1 MAEQK
6 YYTIVTDLGAELM
19 AKAVQKGEKI
29 NVISIAAGDGDG
41 VFYKPTS
48 DMIALK
54 REIWRGEI
62 QNYEIDSASRNVIK
76 ISGVIPKDVGHFTL
90 REMAVFDDDNNM
102 IAVCNAPDLLK
113 AVLEEGALTEA
124 VVYMRIAV
132 TNTDVVNIVVN
143 NSAIYATVRELD
155 GHKNDDNA
163 HKKLFDEKVDKTDF
177 IAELDKKVNETDFT
191 TELNN
196 KVDKT
201 EFTTELN
208 KKVDKT
214 EFTTE
219 LNKKV
224 DKTDFTGENIG
235 ELLEAAGWQSGTVI
249 NNIVDGEAEGSIKQ
263 VNATVSAK
271 NAVAFGTSTASGEL
285 SHAEGED
292 TIASGYAS
300 HAEGCGYGKTN
311 GEIFDTT
318 ASGRGA
324 HAEGCGTIANGN
336 YSHAEG
342 YATQAKHAC
351 CHAEGDETIAEG
363 NYGHAEG
370 FMTKAYGGHAEGQC
384 TEAKAYG
391 GHAGGAY
398 TIANAYQ
405 MAIGHFNIEKTG
417 GRFETNTDN
426 TSGTAFIIGNGKTAP
441 SGSSPTRSN
450 CFRVDYNGG
459 TYASAAYNSSG
470 ADYAEYFEWLDNN
483 ENKEDRTGL
492 FVTLEGKYIR
502 IANKNDSYILG
513 VVSAC
518 PSVVG
523 NAQEDQWGDMYK
535 KDIFGRIIKEQ
546 NIPIINTEYDNTKKY
561 IPRSER
567 TEWAAIGML
576 GKLVV
581 IDDGSCKVNELCTIG
596 ENGVATKSNEKKGYY
611 VMARLDENH
620 IQIVFR

>member
-6 YYTIVTDLGAELM
+6 YYTIVTDLGTELM
-19 AKAVQKGEKI
+19 AKAAQRGEKV
-29 NVISIAAGDGDG
+29 NVVSIAAGDGDG

-48 DMIALK
+48 DMTALK

-62 QNYEIDSASRNVIK
+62 QNYEIDSISRNVMK
-76 ISGVIPKDVGHFTL
+76 ISGIIPKEVGHFVL
-90 REMAVFDDDNNM
+90 REMALFDDNNNM

-143 NSAIYATVRELD
+143 SSAIYATVQDLD
-155 GHKNDDNA
+155 AHKNDENA
-163 HKKLFDEKVDKTDF
+163 HKKLFDEKVDKTEF
-177 IAELDKKVNETDFT
+177 I
-191 TELNN
+191 
-196 KVDKT
+196 
-201 EFTTELN
+201 TELN

-224 DKTDFTGENIG
+224 DNTEFTTELNKKVDKTEFTGENIG
-235 ELLEAAGWQSGTVI
+235 SLLEATGWQSGTVI

-263 VNATVSAK
+263 VNATVTGK
-271 NAVAFGTSTASGEL
+271 NASAFGTGTASGECAHAEGDSTTASGAY
-285 SHAEGED
+285 SHAEGSY
-292 TIASGYAS
+292 TIASGEYA
-300 HAEGCGYGKTN
+300 HAEGYGFISVGGTIHN
-311 GEIFDTT
+311 II
-318 ASGRGA
+318 ASGQGA
-324 HAEGCGTIANGN
+324 HAEGGETTASGAYSHAEGFSTEARGN

-342 YATQAKHAC
+342 A
-351 CHAEGDETIAEG
+351 GTIAE
-363 NYGHAEG
+363 
-370 FMTKAYGGHAEGQC
+370 FGGHAEGEGTQ
-384 TEAKAYG
+384 AFG
-391 GHAGGAY
+391 NGSHSGGAY
-398 TIANAYQ
+398 TEAMTYQ
-405 MAIGHFNIEKTG
+405 MAIGHFNVKKTG
-417 GRFETNTDN
+417 GRYEPNQDN
-426 TSGTAFIIGNGKTAP
+426 TSGTAFIIGNGKQGAA
-441 SGSSPTRSN
+441 GSSPTRSN

-523 NAQEDQWGDMYK
+523 DAQEDQWGDMYK

-546 NIPIINTEYDNTKKY
+546 NIPIINAEYDNTKKY
-561 IPRSER
+561 IPRSKR

-596 ENGVATKSNEKKGYY
+596 ENGVATNSNEGKGYY

>member
-1 MAEQK
+1 MQK
-6 YYTIVTDLGAELM
+6 YYTIVTDIGTELM
-19 AKAVQKGEKI
+19 AKAAQRGQKV
-29 NVISIAAGDGDG
+29 NVVSIAAGDGNGD
-41 VFYKPTS
+41 FYTPTS
-48 DMIALK
+48 DMTALK

-62 QNYEIDSASRNVIK
+62 QNYEIDSISRNVIK
-76 ISGVIPKDVGHFTL
+76 ISGTIPKDVGHFVL
-90 REMAVFDDDNNM
+90 RELAIFDDNNNM

-124 VVYMRIAV
+124 VVHMRIAV

-143 NSAIYATVRELD
+143 SSAVYATVQELD
-155 GHKNDDNA
+155 AHKNDENA
-163 HKKLFDEKVDKTDF
+163 HEKLFDEKVDKTEF

-191 TELNN
+191 TELNK

-235 ELLEAAGWQSGTVI
+235 ELLEVAGWQSGTVI
-249 NNIVDGEAEGSIKQ
+249 NNIVDGEVEGSIKQ

-285 SHAEGED
+285 SHAEGEN

-300 HAEGCGYGKTN
+300 HAEGCGYGKAS

-318 ASGRGA
+318 ASGRGS
-324 HAEGCGTIANGN
+324 HAEGCGTVASGN

-342 YATQAKHAC
+342 YATQANGSYS
-351 CHAEGDETIAEG
+351 HAEGYDTEAIG
-363 NYGHAEG
+363 DYSHAEG
-370 FMTKAYGGHAEGQC
+370 AATTAEYGGHAEGEC
-384 TEAKAYG
+384 AHAFGNGSHSGGCYTEAMAC
-391 GHAGGAY
+391 
-398 TIANAYQ
+398 Q
-405 MAIGHFNIEKTG
+405 MAIGHFNVKKTG

-483 ENKEDRTGL
+483 EKKEDRTGL

-502 IANKNDSYILG
+502 IANENDKYILG

-523 NAQEDQWGDMYK
+523 DAQEDQWGDMYK
-535 KDIFGRIIKEQ
+535 KDIFGRILKEQ

-567 TEWAAIGML
+567 PEWAAIGML

-581 IDDGSCKVNELCTIG
+581 IDDGSCKVNELCTVG
-596 ENGVATKSNEKKGYY
+596 ENGVATNSNEEKGYY

-620 IQIVFR
+620 IQILFR

>member
-19 AKAVQKGEKI
+19 AKAAQIGEKV
-29 NVISIAAGDGDG
+29 NVVSIAAGDGNG
-41 VFYKPTS
+41 VFYTPTS
-48 DMIALK
+48 DMTALK

-62 QNYEIDSASRNVIK
+62 QNYEIDSISRNVMK
-76 ISGVIPKDVGHFTL
+76 ISGVIPKEVGHFVL
-90 REMAVFDDDNNM
+90 REMALFDDNNNM

-143 NSAIYATVRELD
+143 SSAIYATVQDLD
-155 GHKNDDNA
+155 AHKNDDNA
-163 HKKLFDEKVDKTDF
+163 HKKLFDEKVDKTEF
-177 IAELDKKVNETDFT
+177 IAELDKKVNETKFT
-191 TELNN
+191 TELNK
-196 KVDKT
+196 KVDNT

-214 EFTTE
+214 EFT
-219 LNKKV
+219 
-224 DKTDFTGENIG
+224 GENIG
-235 ELLEAAGWQSGTVI
+235 SLLEATGWQSGTVI

-263 VNATVSAK
+263 VNATVTGK
-271 NAVAFGTSTASGEL
+271 NASAFGTGTASGECAHAEGDSTTASGAY
-285 SHAEGED
+285 SHAEGSY
-292 TIASGYAS
+292 TIASGEYA
-300 HAEGCGYGKTN
+300 HAEGYGFISVGGTIHN
-311 GEIFDTT
+311 II
-318 ASGRGA
+318 ASGQGA
-324 HAEGCGTIANGN
+324 HAEGGETTASGAYSHAEGFSTEARGN

-342 YATQAKHAC
+342 A
-351 CHAEGDETIAEG
+351 GTIAE
-363 NYGHAEG
+363 
-370 FMTKAYGGHAEGQC
+370 FGGHAEGEGTQ
-384 TEAKAYG
+384 AFG
-391 GHAGGAY
+391 NGSHSGGAY
-398 TIANAYQ
+398 TEAMTYQ
-405 MAIGHFNIEKTG
+405 MAIGHFNVKKTG
-417 GRFETNTDN
+417 GRYEPNQDN
-426 TSGTAFIIGNGKTAP
+426 TSGTAFIIGNGKQGAA
-441 SGSSPTRSN
+441 GSSPTRSN

-523 NAQEDQWGDMYK
+523 DAQEDQWGDMYK

-546 NIPIINTEYDNTKKY
+546 NIPIINAEYDNTKKY
-561 IPRSER
+561 IPRSKR

-581 IDDGSCKVNELCTIG
+581 IDDGSCKVNELCIIG
-596 ENGVATKSNEKKGYY
+596 ENGVATNSIDKKGYY
-611 VMARLDENH
+611 VMDRLDKNH

>member
-19 AKAVQKGEKI
+19 AKAAQKGQKV
-29 NVISIAAGDGDG
+29 NVVSIAAGDGDG

-48 DMIALK
+48 DMTALK
-54 REIWRGEI
+54 REIWRGKI
-62 QNYEIDSASRNVIK
+62 QNYEIDSVSRNVIK
-76 ISGVIPKDVGHFTL
+76 ISGIIPKDVGHFTL
-90 REMAVFDDDNNM
+90 REMAIFDDNNNM

-132 TNTDVVNIVVN
+132 TNTEVVNIVVN
-143 NSAIYATVRELD
+143 SSAVYATVQELD
-155 GHKNDDNA
+155 AHKNDENA
-163 HKKLFDEKVDKTDF
+163 HKNLFDEKVDKTEF
-177 IAELDKKVNETDFT
+177 IAELDKKVNETEFT
-191 TELNN
+191 TELNK
-196 KVDKT
+196 KVDNTK
-201 EFTTELN
+201 FTTELN

-214 EFTTE
+214 EFT
-219 LNKKV
+219 
-224 DKTDFTGENIG
+224 GENIG
-235 ELLEAAGWQSGTVI
+235 SLLEAAGWQSGTVI
-249 NNIVDGEAEGSIKQ
+249 NNIVDGEIEGSIKQ
-263 VNATVSAK
+263 VNATVTGK
-271 NAVAFGTSTASGEL
+271 NASAFGTGTASGECAHAEGDSTTASGQY
-285 SHAEGED
+285 SHAEGSY
-292 TIASGYAS
+292 TIASGLCA
-300 HAEGCGYGKTN
+300 HAEGYGSISVGGTVHN
-311 GEIFDTT
+311 II
-318 ASGRGA
+318 ASGKGA
-324 HAEGCGTIANGN
+324 HAEGSETKASGDYSHAEGFSTEAKGN

-342 YATQAKHAC
+342 A
-351 CHAEGDETIAEG
+351 GTIAE
-363 NYGHAEG
+363 
-370 FMTKAYGGHAEGQC
+370 YGGHAEGEGTQ
-384 TEAKAYG
+384 AFG
-391 GHAGGAY
+391 NGSHSGGAY
-398 TIANAYQ
+398 TEAMAYQ
-405 MAIGHFNIEKTG
+405 MVIGHFNVKKTG
-417 GRFETNTDN
+417 GRYEPNQDN
-426 TSGTAFIIGNGKTAP
+426 TSGTAFIIGNGKQGAA
-441 SGSSPTRSN
+441 GSSPTRSN

-523 NAQEDQWGDMYK
+523 DAQEDQWGDMYK

-596 ENGVATKSNEKKGYY
+596 ENGFATNSNEGKGYY

>member
-19 AKAVQKGEKI
+19 AKAAQKGQKV
-29 NVISIAAGDGDG
+29 NVVNIAAGDGDG

-48 DMIALK
+48 DMTALK
-54 REIWRGEI
+54 REIWRGKI
-62 QNYEIDSASRNVIK
+62 QNYEIDSVSRNVIK
-76 ISGVIPKDVGHFTL
+76 ISGTIPKDVGHFTL
-90 REMAVFDDDNNM
+90 REMAIFDDNNNM

-143 NSAIYATVRELD
+143 SSAIYATVQDLD
-155 GHKNDDNA
+155 AHKNDDNA
-163 HKKLFDEKVDKTDF
+163 HKKLFDEKVDKTEF
-177 IAELDKKVNETDFT
+177 IAELDKKVNETEFT
-191 TELNN
+191 TELNK
-196 KVDKT
+196 KVDNTK
-201 EFTTELN
+201 FTTELN

-214 EFTTE
+214 EFT
-219 LNKKV
+219 
-224 DKTDFTGENIG
+224 GENIG
-235 ELLEAAGWQSGTVI
+235 SLLEAAGWQSGTVI
-249 NNIVDGEAEGSIKQ
+249 NNIVDGEIEGSIKQ
-263 VNATVSAK
+263 VNATVTGK
-271 NAVAFGTSTASGEL
+271 NASAFGTGTASGECAHAEGDSTTASGQY
-285 SHAEGED
+285 SHAEGSY
-292 TIASGYAS
+292 TIASGLCA
-300 HAEGCGYGKTN
+300 HAEGYGSISVGGTVHN
-311 GEIFDTT
+311 II
-318 ASGRGA
+318 ASGKGA
-324 HAEGCGTIANGN
+324 HAEGSETKASGDYSHAEGFSTEAKGN

-342 YATQAKHAC
+342 A
-351 CHAEGDETIAEG
+351 GTIAE
-363 NYGHAEG
+363 
-370 FMTKAYGGHAEGQC
+370 YGGHAEGEGTQ
-384 TEAKAYG
+384 AFG
-391 GHAGGAY
+391 NGSHSGGAY
-398 TIANAYQ
+398 TEAMAYQ
-405 MAIGHFNIEKTG
+405 MVIGHFNVKKTG
-417 GRFETNTDN
+417 GRYEPNQDN
-426 TSGTAFIIGNGKTAP
+426 TSGTAFIIGNGKQGAA
-441 SGSSPTRSN
+441 GSSPTRSN

-523 NAQEDQWGDMYK
+523 DAQEDQWGDMYK

-596 ENGVATKSNEKKGYY
+596 ENGFATNSNEGKGYY